1 MIMSKQVLDRNQMEH
16 LCELGIDTTQATMCW
31 IKQHDDDGTS
41 KDILCM
47 HDEFCYEFSS
57 LDPEPTFTLQDI
69 LDLLLQETSPQGT
82 GYSLY
87 IDYQEMRIAYCFV
100 DRDGMCWLE
109 PTFDLRDNE
118 LIDAAYEMLCWC
130 IENGYVRT
138 ESN

>member
-1 MIMSKQVLDRNQMEH
+1 MSKQVLDRNQMEH

-57 LDPEPTFTLQDI
+57 LDPEPAFTLQDI
-69 LDLLLQETSPQGT
+69 LDLLPKEISRDGCTWSA
-82 GYSLY
+82 SLY
-87 IDYQEMRIAYCFV
+87 IDYENNRIAYGNT
-100 DRDGMCWLE
+100 DRYGFEVFLE
-109 PTFDLRDNE
+109 TKIENM

-130 IENGYVRT
+130 IENEYVRT

>member
-1 MIMSKQVLDRNQMEH
+1 MSKQVLDRNQMEH

-57 LDPEPTFTLQDI
+57 LDPEPAFTLQDI
-69 LDLLLQETSPQGT
+69 IHKLPKQINGAELVINFCS
-82 GYSLY
+82 
-87 IDYQEMRIAYCFV
+87 DYVSYDKVSNRVKVEVYKCIMGKTC
-100 DRDGMCWLE
+100 
-109 PTFDLRDNE
+109 T
-118 LIDAAYEMLCWC
+118 IDAAYEMLCWC
-130 IENGYVRT
+130 IENEYVRT

>member
-1 MIMSKQVLDRNQMEH
+1 MER

-31 IKQHDDDGTS
+31 IKRHDDDGTS

-57 LDPEPTFTLQDI
+57 LDPEPAFTLQDI
-69 LDLLLQETSPQGT
+69 IDLLPKELDIDVFCHKWF
-82 GYSLY
+82 LM
-87 IDYQEMRIAYCFV
+87 IDYQGLDISYSYMAESGALYSIKRISV
-100 DRDGMCWLE
+100 KE
-109 PTFDLRDNE
+109 IS

-130 IENGYVRT
+130 IENEYVRT